1 MYRSR
6 ARPRTVLGAPYQL
19 EHEVDRQ
26 LGRARPHVILLMT
39 IALFGYQVA
48 FAPVVA
54 AADALNCTSEDSNN
68 RWSGHSLAGG
78 YDGNSGT
85 AEGQDLHQCNN
96 PALIER
102 NGTFYF
108 TNVEHGGTFN
118 DIVQVGMAK
127 CRWPNTTC
135 GSDMFYARGWGRT
148 HTTPGCSGSSDV
160 FPSVARVSLSWN
172 GAARDYKVYH
182 LNNRWRMFIG
192 TNEVYSV
199 PEASICWS
207 PGLASWFGE
216 SWDIGDA
223 IGGSAGNHLRI
234 TETNTAA
241 TENGGFTY
249 TGFNASAACNYGIVS
264 GPFFCDIVNGT
275 TLDIWTN
282 R

>member
-1 MYRSR
+1 MVFLALVTLVSH
-6 ARPRTVLGAPYQL
+6 QL
-19 EHEVDRQ
+19 
-26 LGRARPHVILLMT
+26 T
-39 IALFGYQVA
+39 

-54 AADALNCTSEDSNN
+54 AADALNCTSEDYQN
-68 RWSGHSLAGG
+68 RWSGHSRAGA
-78 YDGNSGT
+78 YHGNSGT

-96 PALIER
+96 PALVER

-108 TNVEHGGTFN
+108 TNVERGGTFN

-127 CRWPNTTC
+127 CRQPETSC
-135 GSDMFYARGWGRT
+135 GSNMFYARGWGRT
-148 HTTPGCSGSSDV
+148 STTPGCEGLSDV
-160 FPSVARVSLSWN
+160 FPTMTPVSLSWN

-199 PEASICWS
+199 AESSICWN

-223 IGGSAGNHLRI
+223 TGGSAANHLRI
-234 TETNTAA
+234 TATNTASS
-241 TENGGFTY
+241 ENGGFSY
-249 TGFNASAACNYGIVS
+249 TGFNPSAACNYGIVS
-264 GPFFCDIVNGT
+264 GPFFCDIVGAT

>member
-1 MYRSR
+1 MGNHVSQLHQTGTRSFR
-6 ARPRTVLGAPYQL
+6 RTLLHRGVAVLVCFVA
-19 EHEVDRQ
+19 
-26 LGRARPHVILLMT
+26 LLPVEAT
-39 IALFGYQVA
+39 

-54 AADALNCTSEDSNN
+54 AADAINCTNEQFHN
-68 RWSGHSLAGG
+68 RWSGHSVGG
-78 YDGNSGT
+78 QYHGNSGT

-96 PALIER
+96 PALVEY

-108 TNVEHGGTFN
+108 TNVERGGTFN

-127 CRWPNTTC
+127 CREPGTNC
-135 GSDMFYARGWGRT
+135 SSSMFYARGWGRT
-148 HTTPGCSGSSDV
+148 HTTSGCTGLSDV
-160 FPSVARVSLSWN
+160 FPTMTPVSLSWN

-182 LNNRWRMFIG
+182 LNNRWRMFVG
-192 TNEVYSV
+192 TNEVFSV
-199 PEASICWS
+199 AEASICWT

-223 IGGSAGNHLRI
+223 IGGSAGNHLRVSS
-234 TETNTAA
+234 TNTAA
-241 TENGGFTY
+241 CENCGFVF
-249 TGFNASAACNYGIVS
+249 TGFNAAGACNYGVVN